1 MARPRGRAAIGGWR
15 HLGVGWRAP
24 GQPLAGHGL
33 EPCYRAVMVDSVASP
48 VTDLA
53 RELTGAD
60 ALVDCA
66 DAPSPDVRSVP
77 TAAGDSWDW
86 RSDDG

>member
-1 MARPRGRAAIGGWR
+1 
-15 HLGVGWRAP
+15 
-24 GQPLAGHGL
+24 
-33 EPCYRAVMVDSVASP
+33 MVDSVASP